1 MRPNILLGA
10 MKIPSKSEWGAI
22 EKDNLDAEWAF
33 KQFAGKSL
41 DDAEKMFRENAF
53 YYQEDLISMPSIAFN
68 CYAPVFA
75 KYILSDYAKSDP
87 DGASSFLHMV
97 IELLEANRS
106 LATPETE
113 KALLDAAKIVSN
125 KQNFYNADIDIYGEF
140 SELYNKIIQL
150 SERT

>member
-1 MRPNILLGA
+1 
-10 MKIPSKSEWGAI
+10 MKIPSKFEWGAI

-53 YYQEDLISMPSIAFN
+53 YYQEDLISKPTIAFN
-68 CYAPVFA
+68 CYAQVIA
-75 KYILSDYAKSDP
+75 KYILSDYAKSDS

-97 IELLEANRS
+97 IESIQASRS
-106 LATPETE
+106 RATPETE
-113 KALLDAAKIVSN
+113 KVLLHAAKIVSI
-125 KQNFYNADIDIYGEF
+125 KQNFYDADIDIYGEF

-150 SERT
+150 NERT